1 MFQFQSDVNVH
12 TGIFENL
19 VGLNPDLATVL
30 ASNSRLFPWLL
41 NRIQAKTHDENRG
54 YAAELLSILLQN
66 NSENR
71 LQFGQK
77 DGVETVLKV
86 LSVRSSRWILKS
98 PLYILFSAIPQARSN
113 RCRRGR
119 VHGERLRRS
128 LLSFE

>member
-1 MFQFQSDVNVH
+1 MY

-41 NRIQAKTHDENRG
+41 NRIQAKIHDENRG

-86 LSVRSSRWILKS
+86 LSVRSS
-98 PLYILFSAIPQARSN
+98 
-113 RCRRGR
+113 
-119 VHGERLRRS
+119 
-128 LLSFE
+128 